1 MAESVEVGIADKSD
15 FQKEG
20 KWYFLSENSQ
30 WEIGSTTYSET
41 DDLLVAILHP
51 SIEKSRVVAILYS
64 RDLVIME
71 HLIIIKWLGKLV

>member
-1 MAESVEVGIADKSD
+1 MAESVEVGIADKND
-15 FQKEG
+15 FQKDG
-20 KWYFLSENSQ
+20 KWNFLSENSQ
-30 WEIGSTTYSET
+30 WEIGSTFYSET